1 MLNKILKRK
10 KMTLVAIIAVCT
22 FALGVGTL
30 RLSLAQ
36 SLPTAAAKKQLPIYC
51 VDTGSAKKV
60 AVSFDAA

>member
-1 MLNKILKRK
+1 MLNKIFKRK
-10 KMTLVAIIAVCT
+10 KMTLVAIISVCA

-30 RLSLAQ
+30 KLSLVQ
-36 SLPTAAAKKQLPIYC
+36 SSPTTAAKKQLPIYC